1 MRLLFHA
8 QLPPALARRGWRAAS
23 GRRTE
28 RREAFDMATWED
40 VRRLALGLPGT
51 TEGTSRG
58 TNTWLVD
65 GKTFVWERPLRRA
78 DLAALGERAPA
89 GPILGART
97 GDLEAKEAL
106 LAAEAAAFTTPHFD
120 GYAAILIDLAAIDV
134 ARLEPIVVEA
144 WLVRARKRVAAAYL
158 QDHKQRHGGA

>member
-1 MRLLFHA
+1 
-8 QLPPALARRGWRAAS
+8 
-23 GRRTE
+23 
-28 RREAFDMATWED
+28 MATWDD

-58 TNTWLVD
+58 TRTWLVD
-65 GKTFVWERPLRRA
+65 GKMFVWERPLRRT

-97 GDLEAKEAL
+97 GDLDIKEAL

-120 GYAAILIDLAAIDV
+120 GYAAILIDLAAINV
-134 ARLEPIVVEA
+134 ARLESIVVEA
-144 WLVRARKRVAAAYL
+144 WLVRAPRRVAAAYL
-158 QDHKQRHGGA
+158 HDHQPKARPSRRHDGA